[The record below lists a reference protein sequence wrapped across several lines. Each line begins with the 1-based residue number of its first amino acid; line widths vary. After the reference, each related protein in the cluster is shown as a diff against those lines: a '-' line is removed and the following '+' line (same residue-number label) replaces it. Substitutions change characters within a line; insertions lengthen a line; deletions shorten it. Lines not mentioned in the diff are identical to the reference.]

1 MFKNNKIMIHLK
13 RYNLFIIIL
22 ITFFS
27 IISVNLK
34 AQLTV
39 NGAGLTADSLV
50 KKLLGKGVQYQNASY
65 TGAIA
70 ARGFFNGV
78 NCNVGLDSGVI
89 LTSGRIDFAVG
100 PNNNPGKSQDN
111 GAPGDADL
119 SAIIG
124 GVTCDASILEFDF
137 KPSSD
142 TIKFRYTFGS
152 EEYREYVCDFND
164 VFAFLLS
171 GPKPGGG
178 NYVKQNV
185 ALVPGTTDP
194 VSIKNVNNGD
204 PNSVCV
210 EEGNNSG
217 YYIDNGT
224 GNCPGPPQCFDV
236 TVIQYDGFTVVFTAF
251 AAVVPCEWYHIKLA
265 IADAVDRALDSGVF
279 LEANSFGCEVDSV
292 ISDFASSAPECAE
305 EGVNF
310 LNLGSTGPGVSYHW
324 DFGSSATPDT
334 SVTENPANIIFSTP
348 GIKQISLKT
357 IINCGS
363 DSATTTKY
371 INILEKPTAS
381 FTSTAPVCVNSV
393 VSFTNTGSTGIK
405 WSYTWDFGAGANPP
419 VSTMESPVG
428 IDYTSVGKKV
438 ITFTI
443 SDGNCTATTTDT
455 ITILETPTAD
465 FTSTAPVCTGDTIY
479 FNNTGT
485 SGLGQTYNWD
495 FGSDATPATSNLE
508 NPVGVVY
515 SNFGNRKITLI
526 VTNSATLCQDT
537 IIKYIVVNEQPISSF
552 TSSVVTECENTS
564 IDFTNTGS
572 TGIKW
577 SYTWDFGAGAVPNN
591 SNAENPTGI
600 IYNNEGIKTITLT
613 ISSNSCTNTYTNTIN
628 IYALPDADAGLD
640 TTICANRSVQIGS
653 SNISGN
659 SYLWFPPSTLNDPT
673 ISDPIASP
681 VANITIYSVI
691 VTDSITGCQNADTI
705 TVTMLAPAIADA
717 GYDVEICIGETVQIG
732 SALIEGQT
740 YVWTP
745 IIGLSNPCIP
755 TPLASPDTT
764 TLYTVKANYKNCD
777 TVTDNVVVTVHSL
790 PDADAGEDVI
800 ITEGNFI
807 QLNASGGV
815 IYEWT
820 PQTGLDNPM
829 LYNPF
834 ASPDSTTIYYVDVTG
849 IFGCTNTDSVTVIVL
864 YPNLFVPNS
873 FIPNSSGKN
882 DVFRV
887 RGSALSDFEMIIF
900 DRSGEQVFYTRDF
913 YDGWDGTRQITGEE
927 MSEGAYIYS
936 IKGIDENQEPVLRK
950 GIVNLIR

>member
-39 NGAGLTADSLV
+39 NGVGLTADSLV
-50 KKLLGKGVQYQNASY
+50 KKLLGKGVQYKNASY
-65 TGAIA
+65 TGVNI

-78 NCNVGLDSGVI
+78 NCNAGLDSGVI
-89 LTSGRIDFAVG
+89 LTSGSINFAVG
-100 PNNNPGKSQDN
+100 PNNSSGKSQGN

-119 SAIIG
+119 SAITG
-124 GVTCDASILEFDF
+124 GVTNDASVLEFDF

-142 TIKFRYTFGS
+142 TIRFRYVFGS
-152 EEYREYVCDFND
+152 EEYREYVCEFND

-178 NYVKQNV
+178 NYVKQNI

-204 PNSVCV
+204 SNSACV

-224 GNCPGPPQCFDV
+224 GNCPGPPQCVDI
-236 TVIQYDGFTVVFTAF
+236 TVIQYDGFTVVLTAF
-251 AAVVPCEWYHIKLA
+251 AGVVPCEWYHIKLA
-265 IADAVDRALDSGVF
+265 IADAGDFAFDSGVF
-279 LEANSFGCEVDSV
+279 LEANSFGCEVDSA
-292 ISDFASSAPECAE
+292 IADFASSAPKCVN
-305 EGVNF
+305 EGVDF
-310 LNLGSTGPGVSYHW
+310 LNLGSTGPGISYHW
-324 DFGSSATPDT
+324 DFGSDAMPDT
-334 SVTENPANIIFSTP
+334 SVTENPAGIKFSSP

-357 IINCGS
+357 IINCGT
-363 DSATTTKY
+363 DSAITTKY
-371 INILEKPTAS
+371 ININEQPVSS
-381 FTSTAPVCVNSV
+381 FTSTDSVCAGELVD
-393 VSFTNTGSTGIK
+393 FTNTGSIGTK
-405 WSYTWDFGAGANPP
+405 WSYSWDLGQDATPGTSNAENPAD
-419 VSTMESPVG
+419 VNYSSSG
-428 IDYTSVGKKV
+428 QKI
-438 ITFTI
+438 ITFSI

-455 ITILETPTAD
+455 ITILETPSAD

-485 SGLGQTYNWD
+485 SGAGQTYDWD
-495 FGSDATPATSNLE
+495 FGTGATPAISNIE
-508 NPVGVVY
+508 NPQGIIY
-515 SNFGNRKITLI
+515 SSFGNKKITLI
-526 VTNSATLCQDT
+526 VTNSFTLCKDT
-537 IIKYIVVNEQPISSF
+537 VTKYIVVNETPTVSF
-552 TSSVVTECENTS
+552 TSTAPVCVNSAINFV
-564 IDFTNTGS
+564 NTGS

-577 SYTWDFGAGAVPNN
+577 SYIWDFGEGAVPNI

-600 IYNNEGIKTITLT
+600 IYNNEGTKTVTLK
-613 ISSNSCTNTYTNTIN
+613 IFSNSCINTFTDTIT
-628 IYALPDADAGLD
+628 IKGLSLVDAGLD

-653 SNISGN
+653 TSILGY
-659 SYLWFPPSTLNDPT
+659 SYVWFPSSTLDNPA
-673 ISDPIASP
+673 ISNPIASP
-681 VANITIYSVI
+681 VANITIYTVT
-691 VTDSITGCQNADTI
+691 VTDISTGCKDEDFVV
-705 TVTMLAPAIADA
+705 VTMLNPAIADA
-717 GYDVEICIGETVQIG
+717 GYDVEICIGETIQIG

-740 YVWTP
+740 YVWSP
-745 IIGLSNPCIP
+745 IIGLNNPSIP
-755 TPLASPDTT
+755 NPLASPDTT

-777 TVTDNVVVTVHSL
+777 TVTDNVLVTVHPL
-790 PDADAGEDVI
+790 PNADAGEDVV
-800 ITEGNFI
+800 ITEGDFI

-829 LYNPF
+829 LWNPF
-834 ASPDSTTIYYVDVTG
+834 ASPDSTTIYYVYVTG
-849 IFGCTNTDSVTVIVL
+849 IFGCINTDSVTVTVL

-887 RGSALSDFEMIIF
+887 RGSILSDFEMIIF

-913 YDGWDGTRQITGEE
+913 YDGWNGTRQITGEE